1 MKCNILLVM
10 PSESGTGLTYHR
22 QLVPHNDL
30 SKDTEYTVSRV
41 NNINA
46 LTGEQLK
53 DFHIVHFLREIDTE
67 WKGGSKYTIE
77 RLKRLGIKVVFDIDD
92 YWRVDSTHLLYPFFK
107 SNNVSEQVEEIF
119 TLVDMVTTTTSYM
132 AEQISLFTPNVEVLP
147 NAIDT
152 TDEQWQQRK
161 IVNERVRF
169 GWIGGVHHRADLS
182 LMRHSINQING
193 YKPLRDKYQICLGG
207 FNVVVN
213 FNDNDEVYLK
223 RMGCNIEH
231 MKTLDFVGVTQY
243 LKSKG
248 VNTPVPEYINFERI
262 MTNDYKSVKWDK
274 YYYTYL
280 TKFTQQMEHLSFD
293 KDYRRLWGKDV
304 FNYGRL
310 YNDIDVSLIPLVDN
324 KFNNGKS
331 QLKIIEAGMMGKA
344 AIVSGVMPYTI
355 DCNEHNSIMIEP
367 KNNLLG
373 WFEAMKRLTLD
384 ADLRG
389 ELAANLHNLVSKKY
403 DIKTVNEKRKHIYQ
417 HLIK

>member
-1 MKCNILLVM
+1 
-10 PSESGTGLTYHR
+10 
-22 QLVPHNDL
+22 
-30 SKDTEYTVSRV
+30 
-41 NNINA
+41 
-46 LTGEQLK
+46 
-53 DFHIVHFLREIDTE
+53 
-67 WKGGSKYTIE
+67 
-77 RLKRLGIKVVFDIDD
+77 
-92 YWRVDSTHLLYPFFK
+92 
-107 SNNVSEQVEEIF
+107 
-119 TLVDMVTTTTSYM
+119 
-132 AEQISLFTPNVEVLP
+132 
-147 NAIDT
+147 
-152 TDEQWQQRK
+152 
-161 IVNERVRF
+161 
-169 GWIGGVHHRADLS
+169 
-182 LMRHSINQING
+182 
-193 YKPLRDKYQICLGG
+193 
-207 FNVVVN
+207 
-213 FNDNDEVYLK
+213 
-223 RMGCNIEH
+223 MGCNIEH

-248 VNTPVPEYINFERI
+248 VNTPVPEYTIFERI

-310 YNDIDVSLIPLVDN
+310 YNDIDVSLIPLCDN

-344 AIVSGVMPYTI
+344 AIVSGVMPYRI
-355 DCNEHNSIMIEP
+355 DCNEHNSILIEP

-389 ELAANLHNLVSKKY
+389 ELANNLHNLVSKKY